1 MPHILVVEDEQHLAF
16 GIKFNL
22 EAEGY
27 TVTTA
32 GDGPAALAV
41 IDSAQPP
48 LDLVVLDLMLPG
60 MSGYAVC
67 ETLRGRGDS
76 FPIVM
81 LTARTLVEDRIR
93 GFDAGADVYLQKPFD
108 LEELLSVIRSLLS
121 RRGRDDRAPEP
132 VEAAATATVRF
143 GSAEV
148 DFETW
153 EATCRGEPVKLTSL
167 EMKLLKYLVQHEGK
181 VVTRDELLTKVWG
194 MNRPPATRTVDTFML
209 SLRKTFEDD
218 PSRPVHFLSVRGT
231 GYKFVSDRAAPTSI
245 AAIPAASSR
254 WTSARVLMPLSA
266 TSSTSSGTCSR
277 SRSTVSRS
285 VVMVCK
291 SRLLM
296 PTSVAPRSSTRGR
309 FSGSWSSTSGV
320 MPRSRISR

>member
-1 MPHILVVEDEQHLAF
+1 
-16 GIKFNL
+16 
-22 EAEGY
+22 
-27 TVTTA
+27 
-32 GDGPAALAV
+32 
-41 IDSAQPP
+41 
-48 LDLVVLDLMLPG
+48 
-60 MSGYAVC
+60 
-67 ETLRGRGDS
+67 
-76 FPIVM
+76 M

-231 GYKFVSDRAAPTSI
+231 GYKFVSDRAAP
-245 AAIPAASSR
+245 
-254 WTSARVLMPLSA
+254 
-266 TSSTSSGTCSR
+266 
-277 SRSTVSRS
+277 
-285 VVMVCK
+285 
-291 SRLLM
+291 
-296 PTSVAPRSSTRGR
+296 PRPSPDRA
-309 FSGSWSSTSGV
+309 V
-320 MPRSRISR
+320 